1 MAWRFHRTLYKPIRI
16 IIFPAQWLYGL
27 CRALLAIE
35 RGWLWMHESR
45 TYVKFTQAGAELFA

>member
-1 MAWRFHRTLYKPIRI
+1 MQLF
-16 IIFPAQWLYGL
+16 IFPAQWLYGL

>member
-1 MAWRFHRTLYKPIRI
+1 MDSTGVSENPYGFF
-16 IIFPAQWLYGL
+16 IFPAQWLYGL